1 MKKPHIT
8 LLLGLFA
15 SVTKAQTNIQEM
27 YDFNRL

>member
-1 MKKPHIT
+1 MNKLHIA

-15 SVTKAQTNIQEM
+15 SFAKAQTNIQAM